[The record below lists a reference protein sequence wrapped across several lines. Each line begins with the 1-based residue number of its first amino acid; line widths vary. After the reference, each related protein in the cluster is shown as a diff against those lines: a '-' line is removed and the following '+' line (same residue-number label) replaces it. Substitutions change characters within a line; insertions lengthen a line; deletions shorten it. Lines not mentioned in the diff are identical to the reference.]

1 MQLPLEQ
8 LVETTSL
15 SIYTEVSKLLIKG
28 MLSDVAFLWGK
39 ELIWSL
45 VVHQINPEQ
54 YLEMNWS
61 SSYKVES

>member
-8 LVETTSL
+8 LWNHVFID
-15 SIYTEVSKLLIKG
+15 IYTEVSKLLIKG

-61 SSYKVES
+61 SSYKAES

>member
-8 LVETTSL
+8 LWNHVFID
-15 SIYTEVSKLLIKG
+15 IYTEVSKHLIKG
-28 MLSDVAFLWGK
+28 MLLPLWGK